1 VKPDTS
7 AVTETPEQTAARLA
21 AGANVGKGTPTPTRK
36 QQEAARKRPLVPED
50 RKLAARQARTK
61 AAEAREKARLGM
73 AAGDE
78 RYLPMRDRGPQKRF
92 VRDYVDARFNVGE
105 FMIPVMFVII
115 VLTMFPDPQV
125 QVYGILFLWTY
136 FIVSV
141 IDCVLLGFRLNRLV
155 ERKFGAGRTER
166 IRWYAAMRALQLRL
180 MRMPRP
186 QVKRGQFPA

>member
-1 VKPDTS
+1 MAKQPVRPDTS
-7 AVTETPEQTAARLA
+7 AATETPEQTAARLA
-21 AGANVGKGTPTPTRK
+21 PGKGAPTPTRK
-36 QQEAARKRPLVPED
+36 QQEAARRRPLVPED
-50 RKLAARQARTK
+50 RKLAARQARAQ
-61 AAEAREKARLGM
+61 AAETREKARLGM

-115 VLTMFPDPQV
+115 ILTMFPQPEV

-141 IDCVLLGFRLNRLV
+141 IDCVLLGFRLNKLV
-155 ERKFGAGRTER
+155 QRKFPGRPER